1 MKASISVIHCQLL
14 FQPWSLPERTKDIF
28 FNLSNYQNFTY
39 SKNHFACRKLERKF
53 HDIPI
58 VAFNQIVGD
67 NLLGWLWC
75 TVKLLSHN
83 VCQAPQAHTA
93 LPNIESKQ
101 CRQGKFSGE
110 EYFQI
115 GPDSIQQCTDVS
127 VYNLNGN
134 VSFFLKYSYSQSM
147 IKNPN
152 IPCNPLASICFAIII
167 ISSYCSMVNIIM
179 ITVLMGTIIM
189 DWWRL
194 CCEASL
200 FQRLL
205 AKAIVWVGPTND
217 NRKVCQ

>member
-1 MKASISVIHCQLL
+1 MVTPRTDKRYIFQSVKSST
-14 FQPWSLPERTKDIF
+14 FYSFKKETKHKF
-28 FNLSNYQNFTY
+28 YY
-39 SKNHFACRKLERKF
+39 FACWKLERKF

-67 NLLGWLWC
+67 NLLGWRWC

-152 IPCNPLASICFAIII
+152 IPCNPLASACFAIII
-167 ISSYCSMVNIIM
+167 ISSYWSMVNIII
-179 ITVLMGTIIM
+179 ITGLMRTIIM